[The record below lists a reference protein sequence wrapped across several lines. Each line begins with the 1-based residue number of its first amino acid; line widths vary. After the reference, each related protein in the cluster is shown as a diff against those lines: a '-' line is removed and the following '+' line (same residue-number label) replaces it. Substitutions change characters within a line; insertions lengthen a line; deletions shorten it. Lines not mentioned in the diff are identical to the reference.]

1 MTDSVISRRTPGGSL
16 EPISA
21 EERILTLDVLR
32 GLALLGVIVSNMRWF
47 SGLVF
52 RFPAYRQYLQG
63 FSLDSLVYHAINIF
77 VTGKA
82 IATLSFLFGLGFSV
96 QLFRAEQ
103 RGVPFTSVYCRR
115 LAVLLMLGL
124 VHMVLLWYGDILTPY
139 AVFGFVLLWSA
150 RRSDRT
156 VVILAGLLIVGLP
169 IALGVTTTVMNFSDA
184 PPELAVAAGGIAE
197 TNAAT
202 LAVFQGGTYAQ
213 IVRQNLTQARRF
225 YEGVQGLTN
234 FQYLGLFLLGLYVGR
249 HRVFERVAEHTAAL
263 RRIAK
268 WGLPVGICCGIVET
282 IIVIVVG
289 RRAAYSRPDLALLM
303 YLLFIGTFVQAA
315 GYVATVALLLRRTFW
330 QRWLSPFA
338 AVGRMALTNYL
349 MQTVVCLF
357 VFYGFGLGLVGR
369 TGPALGLLIAL
380 VLYATQIAWS
390 RFWLAHFRMGPMEWV
405 WRSATYGRPQ
415 PLVNAA
421 PVAPQPV

>member
-1 MTDSVISRRTPGGSL
+1 MTDSVISRRMPGDSL
-16 EPISA
+16 EPVSA

-32 GLALLGVIVSNMRWF
+32 GLALLGVIISNMRWF

-52 RFPAYRQYLQG
+52 RFPAYRQHLQE
-63 FSLDSLVYHAINIF
+63 FSLDSLAYHAVGIF

-96 QLFRAEQ
+96 QLFRAEHC
-103 RGVPFTSVYCRR
+103 GVPFVSVYCRR

-124 VHMVLLWYGDILTPY
+124 VHMIVLWYGDILTLY
-139 AVFGFVLLWSA
+139 AVLGFVLLWAA
-150 RRSDRT
+150 RRSDRA

-169 IALGVTTTVMNFSDA
+169 IALGVTATVMNLTNASSEPA
-184 PPELAVAAGGIAE
+184 LGAGGLAE
-197 TNAAT
+197 ANAAA

-213 IVRQNLTQARRF
+213 IVRQNLAQARRF
-225 YEGVQGLTN
+225 YEGLQGLTN
-234 FQYLGLFLLGLYVGR
+234 LQYLGLFLLGLYVGR
-249 HRVFERVAEHTAAL
+249 RRVFERVAEHAAAL
-263 RRIAK
+263 RRLAT
-268 WGLPVGICCGIVET
+268 WGLAVGICCGIAET
-282 IIVIVVG
+282 IIVILVG
-289 RRAAYSRPDLALLM
+289 RRAAFSRPDLALLM
-303 YLLFIGTFVQAA
+303 YVLFIGTFMQAA
-315 GYVATVALLLRRTFW
+315 GYVATVTLLLRRTFW
-330 QRWLSPFA
+330 KRWLSPFA

-369 TGPALGLLIAL
+369 IGPALGLLIAL
-380 VLYATQIAWS
+380 VVYATQIAWS